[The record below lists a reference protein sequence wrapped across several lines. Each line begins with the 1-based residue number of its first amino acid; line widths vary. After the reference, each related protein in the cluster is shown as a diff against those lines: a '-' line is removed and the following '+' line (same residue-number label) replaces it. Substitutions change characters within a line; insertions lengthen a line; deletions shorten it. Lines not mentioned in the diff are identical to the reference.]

1 MHCGYCA
8 VQISAL
14 FMPKHLRN
22 GIPVRKALTGTVSVP
37 PVGVVMLRGDIRLV
51 SRIGAREGRLTAEL
65 QEKLNIA
72 LRLHWDL

>member
-1 MHCGYCA
+1 
-8 VQISAL
+8 
-14 FMPKHLRN
+14 
-22 GIPVRKALTGTVSVP
+22 
-37 PVGVVMLRGDIRLV
+37 MLRGDIRLV